1 MRRYVLK
8 RAAAAVVTLV
18 LLSMLITFLMSLTP
32 SSAGRR
38 IAGPFASQETADAID
53 HDLGTDRPLPVR
65 YVRWVGDAVTGD
77 LGTSYNKKRPVVD
90 ILRTALF
97 KSGKLA
103 LFAFA
108 VVVPLSLVGGVLSGL
123 RRGHLIDRFISVAG
137 LSGIAIP
144 EFVSGILLIYLFAI
158 RWKLL
163 PASANPPEHASVL
176 TQLKHFIL
184 PASTLVIVLF
194 GYIARMARAGTVD
207 ASEADYTRT
216 ATLKGLPR
224 RLVLRRHIL
233 RNGLLPTIAV
243 IATQLGYLL
252 GGLVAVERA
261 FNYPGLGTVILDA
274 VNSKDFPLVQGA
286 VLIVG
291 TLYLLATLAADVA
304 FAALNPRVRLEGA

>member
-1 MRRYVLK
+1 MRRYVVR
-8 RAAAAVVTLV
+8 RAVAALVTLV
-18 LLSMLITFLMSLTP
+18 LLSILITVLMSLTP

-38 IAGPFASQETADAID
+38 IAGPFAPQEAVDLIDAE
-53 HDLGTDRPLPVR
+53 LGTDKPLPTR

-77 LGTSYNKKRPVVD
+77 LGESYSKKRPVTD
-90 ILRTALF
+90 ILQTALF

-108 VVVPLSLVGGVLSGL
+108 VVVPLSIAGGVIAGL
-123 RRGHLIDRFISVAG
+123 RRGRAFDRVISVAG

-144 EFVSGILLIYLFAI
+144 EFVSGILLIYVFAI
-158 RWKLL
+158 RWKIL
-163 PASANPPEHASVL
+163 PATANPPEGASVL
-176 TQLKHFIL
+176 TQLEHFVL
-184 PASTLVIVLF
+184 PAATLVIVLF
-194 GYIARMARAGTVD
+194 GYIARMARAGTID

-224 RLVLRRHIL
+224 HLVLRRHVL

-261 FNYPGLGTVILDA
+261 FNYPGLGSIILDG
-274 VNSKDFPLVQGA
+274 VRNKDFPLVQGS
-286 VLIVG
+286 VLVVG
-291 TLYLLATLAADVA
+291 VLYLAATLAADVI
-304 FAALNPRVRLEGA
+304 FAALNPRVRLEGS